1 MKKVFSPNFSRYL
14 TRAFLAVVAC
24 LAMGLQARADDF
36 GVVSW
41 SPEEESIEV
50 ADDLQFDGCSLWI
63 EGEWD
68 EYVYRS
74 SWDGSAVPAYFVDTD
89 GNRYELYSLLMN
101 ENMISVSFS
110 YDDGISTP
118 GTYKLVVEAGVNTIN
133 GVPNPRFEHSFT
145 LVKSTSFELNRGLF
159 TILGQLREGG
169 DIPATYRSVTGIDI
183 ALPDGFSAASI
194 VSGAKVQRAEY
205 GPKGPVY
212 YDLDA
217 TLSVTTE
224 GKVHVEFTPAL
235 TGFMSLN
242 LVLPKNTFRAYN
254 AEGEVLTNR
263 QYWLNF
269 NIDTADHFDL
279 EVNLSAALPFS
290 SFTVTV
296 PAEYHDV
303 AIAAGVGAACMKY
316 SEKEFEVTPGTDG
329 HTFVFSLAE
338 PYTKEGYDMVVIP
351 YGFFTAK
358 DAEGRDIISMEF
370 EQDYRF
376 QAPAPAELLS
386 VYPSTE
392 QDIYIGN
399 FPKTFWQSF
408 SNLGR
413 IDFNAMSIVFPDGTS
428 VSGATIDAHDFAG
441 VSAEYGTVYF
451 RISDQDAFFAA
462 YGSHLQ
468 TTGAFKFVFPAGSVV
483 STTGVGNSEVIEVS
497 YKFIVPVA
505 AELVGTN
512 PAVGNVDTVDFDYLY
527 TLTLEYNDDLDYD
540 IYFNDG
546 ILPDGFSATDADGN
560 PLVVYGIYMDGNKL
574 LIEFWDNIEEGVV
587 HISFP
592 EGTFRLCHGQPVP
605 AADLEWT
612 FYKSPRF
619 DLYKYESVEFEG
631 PRNKYYEYFL
641 TEVTGIKFAPGLTL
655 AEDFAISYAIVPPN
669 QASTYVDT
677 YTPINVADCKLS
689 KDEEGATIVTFPEA
703 LEGDIYFVVDKKS
716 VWRNADGACN
726 NQSIMRVTTN
736 RGFNLVTNF
745 FPMHRDDSF
754 KDFVVTFNVPI
765 DGHLDYILAN
775 GKEVPVTFGEVEAL
789 GSGYQ
794 VTVTLT
800 EEYST
805 PGIVT
810 FRLPEGFL
818 FTDDG
823 YGSNYM
829 DNECYIDLPGNEF
842 VVVPR
847 YVSSGGFSVRLPL
860 SYTRTIEHNSDI
872 MTVLI
877 DGKEYAVGSVENYE
891 NEVYFELFEE
901 YVMPGT
907 HSITLPAGALIDS
920 EGRTS
925 TTATAHFRCEIGE
938 DPDNDGYYYTT
949 DDLEYLQHLLLCPPD
964 PNDPTTGV
972 TIGDITKFI
981 DRMIWW
987 WE

>member
-36 GVVSW
+36 DIVSW

-50 ADDLQFDGCSLWI
+50 ADDLTFDGCSLQI

-68 EYVYRS
+68 EYVWLS
-74 SWDGSAVPAYFVDTD
+74 TWDGAVPAYFVDTA
-89 GNRYELYSLLMN
+89 GNSYELYSLLMN

-118 GTYKLVVEAGVNTIN
+118 GTYTLVVEAGVNTIN
-133 GVPNPRFEHSFT
+133 GVPNPQIEHTFT
-145 LVKSTSFELNRGLF
+145 LVKSTSFELKRGLF
-159 TILGQLREGG
+159 TILGQLREG
-169 DIPATYRSVTGIDI
+169 DEDTATYRSVTGIDI

-194 VSGAKVQRAEY
+194 VSGAKVQRVEH
-205 GPKGPVY
+205 GPNGTVY

-242 LVLPKNTFRAYN
+242 LVLPKNSFRAYN
-254 AEGEVLTNR
+254 AEGEVFTNR
-263 QYWLNF
+263 QYWLYF
-269 NIDTADHFDL
+269 NIDTAEHFDL
-279 EVNLSAALPFS
+279 EVDLSAALPFS

-316 SEKEFEVTPGTDG
+316 SKKEFEVTPGTDG

-338 PYTKEGYDMVVIP
+338 PYTKEDYDMVVIP

-358 DAEGRDIISMEF
+358 DAEGRDIISMQYER
-370 EQDYRF
+370 YHSF

-399 FPKTFWQSF
+399 FPKTFSQSF
-408 SNLGR
+408 MNLGR
-413 IDFNAMSIVFPDGTS
+413 VDFNAMSIVFPDGTS
-428 VSGATIDAHDFAG
+428 VSGATMDAHNFAQ
-441 VSAEYGTVYF
+441 VLVDYNTVYF
-451 RISDQDAFFAA
+451 RIDDQDAFFAA

-512 PAVGNVDTVDFDYLY
+512 PAVGNVDTVDLDYLY
-527 TLTLEYNDDLDYD
+527 TLTLEYNDDLDDD
-540 IYFNDG
+540 IYYYDG
-546 ILPDGFSATDADGN
+546 YALPDGFSATDADGN
-560 PLVVYGIYMDGNKL
+560 PLEVDGIYIDGNKL
-574 LIEFWDNIEEGVV
+574 LICFRNSIEEGVV

-592 EGTFRLCHGQPVP
+592 EGTFSLCHGQPVP

-619 DLYKYESVEFEG
+619 TLYQYESVEFEG
-631 PRNKYYEYFL
+631 PRNKYNEYYL
-641 TEVTGIKFAPGLTL
+641 TAVTGIRFAPGLKL
-655 AEDFAISYAIVPPN
+655 AEDFAISYAIVPPD
-669 QASTYVDT
+669 QANTYVDT
-677 YTPINVADCKLS
+677 YTPINIADCTLS
-689 KDEEGATIVTFPEA
+689 YDEEGATIVTFPEA
-703 LEGDIYFVVDKKS
+703 LEGYINFVVDKKS
-716 VWRNADGACN
+716 VWNSEGACN
-726 NQSIMRVTTN
+726 NQSEIFVTTD
-736 RGFNLVTNF
+736 RGFYLATNF
-745 FPMHRDDSF
+745 FPKHRDDSF

-775 GKEVPVTFGEVEAL
+775 GKGVPVTFGEVEAF

-794 VTVTLT
+794 VTVTLV

-823 YGSNYM
+823 YGSHYM

-842 VVVPR
+842 VVVPGYAHSR
-847 YVSSGGFSVRLPL
+847 AFTVRLPL

-877 DGKEYAVGSVENYE
+877 DGKEYAIGSVGNYGE
-891 NEVYFELFEE
+891 EVYFELAEE
-901 YVMPGT
+901 YVLPGT

-925 TTATAHFRCEIGE
+925 TAATTHFRCEIGN

-981 DRMIWW
+981 NSMIWW